1 MQSYNQE
8 ENSILVQALSTLKTK
23 AKDDK
28 GKTYLLFSNEE
39 VADDF
44 KRKHNFEIKPSVI
57 VAKNVKRKDLVIALL
72 DREIIEALWG
82 QLMGSNKSE

>member
-39 VADDF
+39 VADGF
-44 KRKHNFEIKPSVI
+44 KRKDNFEIKII
-57 VAKNVKRKDLVIALL
+57 VTKNVKRKDLVIALL
-72 DREIIEALWG
+72 NHEIIEAL
-82 QLMGSNKSE
+82 

>member
-8 ENSILVQALSTLKTK
+8 ENSILEQALSTLKTK

-39 VADDF
+39 VADGF

-57 VAKNVKRKDLVIALL
+57 VTKDVKRKDLVIALL
-72 DREIIEALWG
+72 NHEIIEAL
-82 QLMGSNKSE
+82 

>member
-1 MQSYNQE
+1 M
-8 ENSILVQALSTLKTK
+8 
-23 AKDDK
+23 
-28 GKTYLLFSNEE
+28 LFSNEE

-57 VAKNVKRKDLVIALL
+57 VTKNVKRKDLVIALL
-72 DREIIEALWG
+72 DLEIIEALWG

>member
-28 GKTYLLFSNEE
+28 GETYLLFSNEE

-57 VAKNVKRKDLVIALL
+57 VTKNVKRKDLVIAQLNH
-72 DREIIEALWG
+72 EIIEAL
-82 QLMGSNKSE
+82 